1 MYISAALSGRSVFF
15 DIFISPLPICRSLVA
30 LNLDNRFPWGGQQ
43 RATCF
48 AWKYDILPPASMH
61 PTNGSSSYTDIIL
74 WTKKKQEH
82 HHYHYDVYVCLDLN
96 NAHIVPSSVTCVGS
110 RRSDPI
116 IPVSGLRYL
125 QSIGTYLL
133 YAKKNCKNSS
143 KINGSIY

>member
-1 MYISAALSGRSVFF
+1 MNISAALSGRSVFF
-15 DIFISPLPICRSLVA
+15 DIFIFPLPICRSLVA

-74 WTKKKQEH
+74 WTKKKREH
-82 HHYHYDVYVCLDLN
+82 HHYHYDVYVCLGLN
-96 NAHIVPSSVTCVGS
+96 NAYSSQFGDMCGLTAIWPHYS
-110 RRSDPI
+110 R
-116 IPVSGLRYL
+116 LRIKIFAEY
-125 QSIGTYLL
+125 TYLL

-143 KINGSIY
+143 NINGSIY